1 MSYRSRKSEILLTSL
16 YVNVIIRIIIKEAM
30 NRFNESYKP
39 KYLQLVDMIRRD
51 ILSGK
56 LKEGDKLLSENEM
69 KQKFGVSSTTV
80 RKCIDI
86 LKNDGLISRYQGVG
100 TFVKAKHVERSLKKV
115 LSFTKNMEQV
125 GLVPSTDVLEK
136 KIIGGHG
143 KYLERL
149 GLEIGSSIL
158 KLKRLRYGNGIPM
171 MLETRYI
178 NLKYCPD
185 IIKKDLSGSLYQ
197 IYEKDYGI
205 TLLGANQHLRIVFLT
220 DEEAGLL
227 HCGKSTPAYLV
238 TGVTYSDNEWP
249 MEYEESLYRGDEYEF
264 FVEVGF

>member
-1 MSYRSRKSEILLTSL
+1 MDRLT
-16 YVNVIIRIIIKEAM
+16 EA
-30 NRFNESYKP
+30 YKP
-39 KYLQLVDMIRRD
+39 KYLQLVDIIRRD

-69 KQKFGVSSTTV
+69 KERYDVSSTTV

-100 TFVKAKHVERSLKKV
+100 TFVKAKHVERSLEKV

-125 GLVPSTDVLEK
+125 RLSPSTEVLEK
-136 KIIGGHG
+136 KIINGYG

-149 GLEIGSSIL
+149 ELENGASIL
-158 KLKRLRYGNGIPM
+158 RLKRLRFGSGIPM

-178 NLKYCPD
+178 NIKYCPD
-185 IIKKDLSGSLYQ
+185 IINKDLSGSLYQ
-197 IYEKDYGI
+197 IYEESCGI
-205 TLLGANQHLRIVFLT
+205 TLLGAKQHLRIVFLT

-238 TGVTYSDNEWP
+238 TGVTYSDNMWP